1 MASLAAGVS
10 ASRAGSRP
18 GHLSRRAVL
27 HHAGALGF
35 IMAGHST
42 ATSAAASAAPS
53 VAVAAPHVVRNPGC
67 LATVSVLVTLT
78 GLMPGAHYV
87 LSGAVFEADGWVEN
101 ADFCCS
107 LDPQTVVITDLGHHY
122 RRLNRQAIAA
132 DLGLLKGM
140 GPARDEEVSA
150 KGVELFARIW
160 LRDLTSRKQAG
171 PWDSP
176 LRVVASRSQAG
187 WTSSPQQDDNPLML
201 PHGGRSATNHESV
214 GLPMPPEACWSD
226 PESNPAT
233 DEWPRP

>member
-1 MASLAAGVS
+1 M
-10 ASRAGSRP
+10 
-18 GHLSRRAVL
+18 
-27 HHAGALGF
+27 
-35 IMAGHST
+35 
-42 ATSAAASAAPS
+42 
-53 VAVAAPHVVRNPGC
+53 
-67 LATVSVLVTLT
+67 LVTLT

-160 LRDLTSRKQAG
+160 LRDLTRRKQAG

-176 LRVVASRSQAG
+176 SRVVASRSQAG

-214 GLPMPPEACWSD
+214 GPDAPRGLLVRSGIQPSDGRVASSVLRVRAIGRHVRRCRGVLPDWTVDA
-226 PESNPAT
+226 AT
-233 DEWPRP
+233 LDGQIDAAHQEYRAVAKTRYVRPGSRAHAIATADTSPFAHLC